1 MTVTRMTAD
10 HQFTVQ
16 YPLVKEPDF
25 GRPRR
30 RHPSTPPVSPDHH
43 VDRSSR
49 RLSSP
54 RLHAQ
59 NSAPSL
65 YYTNMLVC
73 DAPCPSPTPLASMYS
88 PVSPTTEPATIQLG
102 SVILGS
108 GVEAAAAAAEASFN
122 LKAPEVAGAKAAAVR
137 HAALAAAV
145 AIEGVRGAADELRSP
160 ASVAC
165 VLRRQL
171 QQDRLTLSPRAQREA
186 LTLGVRLERMQARD
200 RGLSFTDIL
209 RTIAPSSYI
218 DNLRKVWQRRSH
230 YKSLDAASQRVS
242 LENGRGSHFGSID
255 KRM

>member
-1 MTVTRMTAD
+1 M
-10 HQFTVQ
+10 
-16 YPLVKEPDF
+16 
-25 GRPRR
+25 
-30 RHPSTPPVSPDHH
+30 
-43 VDRSSR
+43 
-49 RLSSP
+49 
-54 RLHAQ
+54 
-59 NSAPSL
+59 N
-65 YYTNMLVC
+65 
-73 DAPCPSPTPLASMYS
+73 S

-122 LKAPEVAGAKAAAVR
+122 LKAPDVAGAKAAAVR

-145 AIEGVRGAADELRSP
+145 AIESVRGAADELRSP

-171 QQDRLTLSPRAQREA
+171 QQDRLTLSPRAQRKA

-255 KRM
+255 KRMYDWFLLFSRRGRERILFTISLTKEKARQQEDQLGVCNFKASRSWVQRWTQRHDLKSVVLHRAG